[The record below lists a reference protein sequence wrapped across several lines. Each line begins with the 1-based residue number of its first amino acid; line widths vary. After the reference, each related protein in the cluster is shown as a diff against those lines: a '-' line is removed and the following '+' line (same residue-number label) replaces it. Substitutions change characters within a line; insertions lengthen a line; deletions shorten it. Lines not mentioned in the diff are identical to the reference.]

1 MTMQSQ
7 MSVAASSDSHMFRRD
22 AMFCAS
28 RAMLALEEDIDCAL
42 RCDLNVMVSGERGVG
57 KTSVARR
64 IHFENR
70 RGRVPLVISR
80 RNDAAGELDPAI
92 LNATYGATV
101 LVEDPER
108 LSPELQRQ
116 LLQFVEHRTTRGG
129 PPGRGFVP
137 NHGLRFIT
145 TTRRDLF
152 ELVRL
157 QRFDKSLFYRLNGI
171 HVVVPPLRVRREDI
185 PPLLCHF
192 MSQFARTA
200 PRLSPAAWDFIV
212 KYPWPGNICELK
224 AVAATLASIERRMLQ
239 PGDLPREIQG

>member
-1 MTMQSQ
+1 
-7 MSVAASSDSHMFRRD
+7 MSGAASSSSPVFRRD
-22 AMFCAS
+22 AMFWAS

-64 IHFENR
+64 IHFESR
-70 RGRVPLVISR
+70 RGRIPLVISR
-80 RNDAAGELDPAI
+80 TSDAAGELDPAM
-92 LNATYGATV
+92 LNATHGVTV

-108 LSPELQRQ
+108 LSPAMQCR
-116 LLQFVEHRTTRGG
+116 LLRFIEHRTTRGG
-129 PPGRGFVP
+129 PTGSTFVP

-145 TTRRDLF
+145 ATRHDLF
-152 ELVRL
+152 ELVRF
-157 QRFDKSLFYRLNGI
+157 QRFDKSLFYRLNAI
-171 HVVVPPLRVRREDI
+171 HLVVPPLRVRREDI

-212 KYPWPGNICELK
+212 KYPWPGNIYELK
-224 AVAATLASIERRMLQ
+224 AVAATLASIERRMVQ
-239 PGDLPREIQG
+239 PSDLSPEIQG

>member
-1 MTMQSQ
+1 MHSR
-7 MSVAASSDSHMFRRD
+7 MSVAVASDSQVFRRD

-28 RAMLALEEDIDCAL
+28 RAMLALEEDIDCAV
-42 RCDLNVMVSGERGVG
+42 RCDVNVMVSGERGVG

-64 IHFENR
+64 IHFGSR

-80 RNDAAGELDPAI
+80 TNDAAGELDPAM
-92 LNATYGATV
+92 LNATHGATV

-108 LSPELQRQ
+108 LSPAAQGRLLRFIEQRA
-116 LLQFVEHRTTRGG
+116 TRGG
-129 PPGRGFVP
+129 PAGRTFVP

-145 TTRRDLF
+145 TTRSDLF
-152 ELVRL
+152 ELVRR
-157 QRFDKSLFYRLNGI
+157 QRFDESLFYRLNAI
-171 HVVVPPLRVRREDI
+171 HLVVPPLRVRREDI

-212 KYPWPGNICELK
+212 KYPWPGNIRELK
-224 AVAATLASIERRMLQ
+224 ALAATLASIERRMLQ
-239 PGDLPREIQG
+239 PSDLPPEIQG